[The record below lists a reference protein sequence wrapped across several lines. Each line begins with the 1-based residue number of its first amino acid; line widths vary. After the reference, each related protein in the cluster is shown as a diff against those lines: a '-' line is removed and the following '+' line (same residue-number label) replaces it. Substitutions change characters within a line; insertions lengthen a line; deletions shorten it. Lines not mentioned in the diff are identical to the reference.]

1 MQDQLFQMLI
11 QKDEITWQSMIYD
24 LIKSEQMNP
33 WDIDISLLTKKYLET
48 IQKLKESNFFISGK
62 VLLAASILLRV
73 KSDKL
78 VNEEIFNF
86 DNKLYQR
93 EDEFSEI
100 ESTVF
105 SDAPGPIR
113 DIELPRLTIRTP
125 MPRKRRITINDLMDA
140 LQKALEVNQRRVVR
154 QMQIDN
160 ADVQIPERKIDISK
174 LIKELYDRIINFFR
188 SNEKEDLTF
197 NKLVLSDKKED
208 KILTFIP
215 LLHLD
220 NQEKIIMEQDKPF
233 ADIRI
238 LIKD

>member
-1 MQDQLFQMLI
+1 
-11 QKDEITWQSMIYD
+11 
-24 LIKSEQMNP
+24 MNP

>member
-100 ESTVF
+100 ESTGF

>member
-174 LIKELYDRIINFFR
+174 LIKELY
-188 SNEKEDLTF
+188 
-197 NKLVLSDKKED
+197 
-208 KILTFIP
+208 
-215 LLHLD
+215 
-220 NQEKIIMEQDKPF
+220 
-233 ADIRI
+233 
-238 LIKD
+238 